1 MFKNGHYIPWWGEM
15 NKALATIMCAEI
27 DRFLKPQGETQRSVS
42 KDWSIRIG
50 LAQVDPDGTETE
62 RQVLQLL
69 SNWQIA
75 YFRSMSPAYRERR
88 DTPEFRARVNREL
101 ISVCEVYFELF
112 DALVVRQNHLPSTAV
127 PKLRHDPRDV
137 PPPPQ
142 QRSFGTVQP
151 PHRRRASLSQI
162 HGGNTDWQI
171 VGTQQATFGGS
182 AAQTSTRESGYES
195 VLPPTPYADRI
206 PSTSSNDQFG
216 GLQEADR
223 ERAGTTTTPHTHLP
237 SPNSAINANTELPM
251 KDFYHPAISNGL
263 QQGENVDV
271 SKPKVRAQLKT
282 AEGLFVHSAPDDPGM
297 SRRVSAVGQP
307 VITTRAAAGYDGVS
321 MVDTP
326 LDSNHRF
333 SQHHVFSPVN
343 VADMKNDCYH
353 ERDDIT
359 AVEPPAMMNDTS
371 HQQGGM
377 PTFDAAGTTDHLSP
391 EPSIINPDAVWI
403 TQNVVREFLLQH
415 GHADLF
421 AGDPCGL
428 AANAEK
434 KWEYDAA
441 LAAALD
447 DENAHGKFSTP
458 DSVVFM
464 PTGNEALSALYP
476 GSPVSGSPVPGSTTD
491 NVHHQRRVGT
501 LGSAREVDLI
511 DPKDGFGTEYGL
523 PRVGGPQADVEDRL
537 DRLIARNR
545 ETRAAA
551 KARAHSEEQITT
563 SGSDTRAAG
572 AAQANR
578 PSASSVEQD
587 AASGAQIPRV
597 RGSSGGS
604 HGAAHTPPTVG
615 GVRRRRQR
623 RK

>member
-1 MFKNGHYIPWWGEM
+1 
-15 NKALATIMCAEI
+15 
-27 DRFLKPQGETQRSVS
+27 
-42 KDWSIRIG
+42 
-50 LAQVDPDGTETE
+50 
-62 RQVLQLL
+62 
-69 SNWQIA
+69 
-75 YFRSMSPAYRERR
+75 
-88 DTPEFRARVNREL
+88 
-101 ISVCEVYFELF
+101 
-112 DALVVRQNHLPSTAV
+112 
-127 PKLRHDPRDV
+127 
-137 PPPPQ
+137 
-142 QRSFGTVQP
+142 
-151 PHRRRASLSQI
+151 LSQI

-182 AAQTSTRESGYES
+182 AAQTSTRESGHES

-206 PSTSSNDQFG
+206 PSTFSMSQDDQFG

-223 ERAGTTTTPHTHLP
+223 ERAGTTSTPHTHLP
-237 SPNSAINANTELPM
+237 SPNSAINANTELSM

-271 SKPKVRAQLKT
+271 AKPKVRGQLKT
-282 AEGLFVHSAPDDPGM
+282 AEGLFVRSAPDDAGM
-297 SRRVSAVGQP
+297 SRHVSAVGQP
-307 VITTRAAAGYDGVS
+307 VITTGAAAGYDGVS

-333 SQHHVFSPVN
+333 SQRHAFSPVN
-343 VADMKNDCYH
+343 GADMKNDCYH

-391 EPSIINPDAVWI
+391 EHSIINPDAVWI

-421 AGDPCGL
+421 AGDPSGL
-428 AANAEK
+428 GANAEK

-447 DENAHGKFSTP
+447 DENAHGKFSTS

-464 PTGNEALSALYP
+464 PTGNDALSAHY
-476 GSPVSGSPVPGSTTD
+476 SGSPVPGSTTD
-491 NVHHQRRVGT
+491 NVHYQRRVGT
-501 LGSAREVDLI
+501 SGSAREVDLI
-511 DPKDGFGTEYGL
+511 DPKDGFATEYGS
-523 PRVGGPQADVEDRL
+523 PRVGDPQADVEDRL

-545 ETRAAA
+545 ENRAAA
-551 KARAHSEEQITT
+551 KARAHPEEQITT
-563 SGSDTRAAG
+563 SGSETRAAG
-572 AAQANR
+572 AALVNR
-578 PSASSVEQD
+578 PSASSVEPD

-604 HGAAHTPPTVG
+604 HGAAHSPPTVG